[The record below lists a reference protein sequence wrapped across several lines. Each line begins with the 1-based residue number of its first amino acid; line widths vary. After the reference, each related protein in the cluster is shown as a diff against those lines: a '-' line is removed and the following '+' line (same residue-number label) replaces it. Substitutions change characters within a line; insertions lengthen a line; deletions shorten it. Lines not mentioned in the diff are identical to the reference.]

1 MYLCGSSIANFCG
14 IYIVVIASYL
24 LCNVVCCT
32 EISVILSKKAPL
44 LTERVED
51 TQLSYK

>member
-14 IYIVVIASYL
+14 IYIVVIASYS
-24 LCNVVCCT
+24 LCSVVCFT

-51 TQLSYK
+51 TQPSYK